1 MANNQNNI
9 TSENK
14 DDELS
19 LGEILKFKR
28 QKLRIEIPT
37 ACDFLKVKSR
47 DLIAIENNE
56 IEKISKNIYAPG
68 LIKSYA
74 KYLKIN
80 QKTIDTK
87 IKEQHFKS
95 NTENKKHIL
104 VNIGEHLEL
113 TPKKELFINCFVI
126 SAIIFLLSLSLF
138 SIKNKHQISLGTEQ
152 IVDEIK
158 KLEIN

>member
-1 MANNQNNI
+1 MTNNQN
-9 TSENK
+9 TENK
-14 DDELS
+14 EMDLC

-28 QKLRIEIPT
+28 QKLGIEIQT
-37 ACDFLKVKSR
+37 ACDFLKVKNR

-80 QKTIDTK
+80 QKIIDTK

-113 TPKKELFINCFVI
+113 TPKKELLINCIVI
-126 SAIIFLLSLSLF
+126 SVIIFLLSLSLF
-138 SIKNKHQISLGTEQ
+138 SIKNKHQITLSTEQ
-152 IVDEIK
+152 IVYEIK

>member
-1 MANNQNNI
+1 MTINQNYTTPEI
-9 TSENK
+9 K
-14 DDELS
+14 DDDHS

-28 QKLRIEIPT
+28 QKLRIEVST

-56 IEKISKNIYAPG
+56 IDKISKNIYAPG

-80 QKTIDTK
+80 QKIIEKK
-87 IKEQHFKS
+87 IKEHHFKS
-95 NTENKKHIL
+95 NIENKKHIL

-113 TPKKELFINCFVI
+113 TPKKELFVNCVAI
-126 SAIIFLLSLSLF
+126 SLIIFIFSLSIF
-138 SIKNKHQISLGTEQ
+138 SIKNKRHITLGTN
-152 IVDEIK
+152 EIIEEVK
-158 KLEIN
+158 KMEID

>member
-1 MANNQNNI
+1 MTNNQNY
-9 TSENK
+9 TTPEFK
-14 DDELS
+14 DEDYS
-19 LGEILKFKR
+19 LGEILKLKR
-28 QKLRIEIPT
+28 QKLHIEIPT

-56 IEKISKNIYAPG
+56 IDKISKNIYAPG

-80 QKTIDTK
+80 QKTIEHK
-87 IKEQHFKS
+87 IKEHHFKS

-113 TPKKELFINCFVI
+113 TPKKELFVNCLVI
-126 SAIIFLLSLSLF
+126 SLIIFIFSLSIF
-138 SIKNKHQISLGTEQ
+138 SIKNKHQIALGTNE
-152 IVDEIK
+152 IIDEIK
-158 KLEIN
+158 KLEID

>member
-1 MANNQNNI
+1 MTNNQNTQN
-9 TSENK
+9 TENK
-14 DDELS
+14 EMDLC

-28 QKLRIEIPT
+28 QKLGIEIQT
-37 ACDFLKVKSR
+37 ACDFLKVKNR

-80 QKTIDTK
+80 QKIIDTK

-113 TPKKELFINCFVI
+113 TPKKELLINCIVI
-126 SAIIFLLSLSLF
+126 SVIIFLLSLSLF
-138 SIKNKHQISLGTEQ
+138 SIKNKHQITLSTEQ
-152 IVDEIK
+152 IVYEIK